1 MKLAQALIL
10 RADTQKRLEQL
21 KGRLLD
27 NAKMQENER
36 PSEDPKLLLKEL
48 DRLNDELFRLIL
60 AINLT
65 NSSAKFEG
73 ASLTE
78 MIAKKDTLSQKASV
92 LREFAKSASQ
102 KVDLYSNSEI
112 KILSS
117 VDVAM
122 LQKQIDELSKEIR
135 ELDMKLQEANWQVDL
150 AE

>member
-48 DRLNDELFRLIL
+48 DRLSDELFRLIL

-73 ASLTE
+73 TSLTE
-78 MIAKKDTLSQKASV
+78 MIAKKDTLSQKVSV

-117 VDVAM
+117 VDVAT

-150 AE
+150 VE

>member
-48 DRLNDELFRLIL
+48 DRLSDELFRLIL

-73 ASLTE
+73 TSLTE
-78 MIAKKDTLSQKASV
+78 MIAKKDTLSQKVSV
-92 LREFAKSASQ
+92 LRDFAKSASQ

-117 VDVAM
+117 VDVAT

-150 AE
+150 VE